1 MKPRDF
7 GALTGTTFDL
17 LIVGG
22 GIHGLMAAREAAAR
36 GMKVALVERGDFAA
50 ATSFNHQRTAHG
62 GLRSL
67 GSGRI
72 DLARDSIRERRTLA
86 RIAPRLLRPLPFI
99 VGTYRSVTQGR
110 LALRAG
116 FRIDRW
122 LSRKRNDGI
131 EPELHLP
138 PPRLTSRAATL
149 KLFPGI
155 RQDGLTGGASWYD
168 YQVVY
173 SSRLAI
179 AVAEA
184 ADASGAVLVNY
195 AEATAA
201 LREGSRVAGM
211 VVRDI
216 LTNAEADVRATVTIN
231 AAGPRA
237 GDVARMFGVTG
248 AAADVPLV
256 LAMNLVTSK
265 PASDMALAAASA
277 SGRMLTLTPW
287 HGRALV
293 GTMQRDD
300 FANGP
305 DAEVSDSDIQRAI
318 AEANSSFPAL
328 RLTRDEV
335 TLVHRANV
343 PAEQGNHSRAA
354 FLGTSQIRDHAKDGV
369 AGALTLV
376 GVKFTTARA
385 SAARAVG
392 IAARLLKAAPPIR
405 PATAAGRRVD
415 TQNSPLPGAGIADHE
430 ALAIE
435 TARTVHLELAP
446 PIIRHLMTIYGDRVA
461 AIVRLMAERS
471 DWRMPLIPGQPNVG
485 AEVIHAIRA
494 EMAGTLADIVIRRT
508 ELGAMGYPGD
518 EITRAAALIA
528 AEELGWDANRRDEEI
543 AAVREF
549 YHRG

>member
-1 MKPRDF
+1 MRRRDF
-7 GALTGTTFDL
+7 EELGSTTFDV

-22 GIHGLMAAREAAAR
+22 GIHGLLTAYEAGAR
-36 GMKVALVERGDFAA
+36 GMRVALVERGDFAA

-67 GSGRI
+67 RSGRI
-72 DLARDSIRERRTLA
+72 GLARESIRERRTLA

-99 VGTYRSVTQGR
+99 VGTYRSVTKGR
-110 LALRAG
+110 LALRGA
-116 FRIDRW
+116 FQIDKW
-122 LSRKRNDGI
+122 LARKRNDGI

-138 PPRLTSRAATL
+138 PARLTSKAATL
-149 KLFPGI
+149 KLFPGVP
-155 RQDGLTGGASWYD
+155 QNGLTGGASWYD
-168 YQVVY
+168 YQIVH

-179 AVAEA
+179 AVAEG
-184 ADASGAVLVNY
+184 ADASGGVLVNY

-201 LREGSRVAGM
+201 LKDGARVAGM
-211 VVRDI
+211 RVRDM
-216 LTNAEADVRATVTIN
+216 LSGAEADVRAAMTIN

-237 GDVARMFGVTG
+237 ENVAKMFGVIGT
-248 AAADVPLV
+248 AADVPLV

-265 PASDMALAAASA
+265 AASDMALAGVSA

-293 GTMQRDD
+293 GTLQGDR

-305 DAEVSDSDIQRAI
+305 DAAVTDADIERGI
-318 AEANSSFPAL
+318 AEANSAFPAL
-328 RLTRDEV
+328 KLTRTDV

-343 PAEQGNHSRAA
+343 PAEPGRAGRVE
-354 FLGTSQIRDHAKDGV
+354 FLGAPQIRDHAKHGV
-369 AGALTLV
+369 PGAMTLV

-385 SAARAVG
+385 VAARAVG
-392 IAARLLKAAPPIR
+392 
-405 PATAAGRRVD
+405 TAAKVLGKPSSGRRAD
-415 TQNSPLPGAGIADHE
+415 TQNTPLPGAGIADHE

-435 TARTVHLELAP
+435 TARAVHLELAP

-471 DWRMPLIPGQPNVG
+471 EWRMPLVPGRPNVG
-485 AEVIHAIRA
+485 AEVIHAIRYETA
-494 EMAGTLADIVIRRT
+494 RTLADIIVRRT

-518 EITRAAALIA
+518 EITRAAAMIA
-528 AEELGWDANRRDEEI
+528 AEELGWDPDRRDREI
-543 AAVREF
+543 AAVQSIYR
-549 YHRG
+549 